1 MRLAII
7 VNLLVMMMNGEN
19 SHSNDSIKSEEAIKI
34 KTTPVQSIQKLLTIK
49 QEGIIQKE
57 KQRPHRLTVRT
68 PPSHGDNTGSNPVG
82 VAIL

>member
-1 MRLAII
+1 
-7 VNLLVMMMNGEN
+7 MMMNGEN

-34 KTTPVQSIQKLLTIK
+34 KTTPVQSVQKLLTIK